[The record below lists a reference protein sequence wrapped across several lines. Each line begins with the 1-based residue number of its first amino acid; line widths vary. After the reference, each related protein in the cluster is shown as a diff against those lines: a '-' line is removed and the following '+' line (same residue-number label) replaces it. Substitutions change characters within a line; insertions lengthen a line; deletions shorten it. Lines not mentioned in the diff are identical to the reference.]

1 MGKIE
6 KITKEEIRENQG
18 GFTVGGVALSDDELK
33 QVSGGSGTCP
43 TCGGSMYE
51 FNGLKICGKCGHA
64 Q

>member
-1 MGKIE
+1 ME
-6 KITKEEIRENQG
+6 KTEKNTKEESKEKLSGIIL
-18 GFTVGGVALSDDELK
+18 GGVALSDDELK
-33 QVSGGSGTCP
+33 QVSGGSGVCP

>member
-1 MGKIE
+1 MEKNKKIS
-6 KITKEEIRENQG
+6 KEETKKNPG
-18 GFTVGGVALSDDELK
+18 GFALGGVALSDEELK

>member
-1 MGKIE
+1 MKKIE
-6 KITKEEIRENQG
+6 KNTKEEIRENPG
-18 GFTVGGVALSDDELK
+18 WFTLGGVALSDDELK